1 MGLLVGL
8 PLKLLH
14 IVFLL
19 LRFAWPLLLAAL
31 IFWLVRRKKGGS
43 RPVHRRRAAIS
54 PCATGFSVG
63 CPWAFWWWKRRKRA
77 AH

>member
-19 LRFAWPLLLAAL
+19 VRFAWPLLLAAL
-31 IFWLVRRKKGGS
+31 VYWVL
-43 RPVHRRRAAIS
+43 RRRNGGQS
-54 PCATGFSVG
+54 PFRS
-63 CPWAFWWWKRRKRA
+63 RRRRREDDGPVVEVDYTVVDEEEKP
-77 AH
+77 

>member
-31 IFWLVRRKKGGS
+31 IWWVVNRRKNGGAKRERPKGGKKS
-43 RPVHRRRAAIS
+43 GEYDGPVVEVDY
-54 PCATGFSVG
+54 TVVDEEE
-63 CPWAFWWWKRRKRA
+63 RK
-77 AH
+77 